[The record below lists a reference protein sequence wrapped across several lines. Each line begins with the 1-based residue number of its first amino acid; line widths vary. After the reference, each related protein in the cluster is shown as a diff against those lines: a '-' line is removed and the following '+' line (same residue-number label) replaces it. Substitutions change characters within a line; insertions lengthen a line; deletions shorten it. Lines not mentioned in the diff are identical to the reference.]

1 MRRQNVQPTGADV
14 PSSGPMRVAAAVLGV
29 EAVALLVVAVVVLS
43 YLLLGHHPHDRLDA
57 WAVVGFAVAGAV
69 AVGTVALG
77 FWHRRRWSRAPA
89 VLIQLLSVPVAVNT
103 IGNGV
108 WWVGVPLLVCGV
120 AGLVG
125 LFAPTTTRALF
136 GPAPSH

>member
-1 MRRQNVQPTGADV
+1 MRI
-14 PSSGPMRVAAAVLGV
+14 AAVVLGA
-29 EAVALLVVAVVVLS
+29 ETVALLAVAAVVLS
-43 YLLLGHHPHDRLDA
+43 YLLAGHHPHDRLDA
-57 WAVVGFAVAGAV
+57 WVVVGFAAVGAA

-77 FWHRRRWSRAPA
+77 FWHRHRWSRAPA
-89 VLIQLLSVPVAVNT
+89 VLIQLLTLPVAVNT

-120 AGLVG
+120 AGLIG

-136 GPAPSH
+136 GPTPSR